1 MLTALAFFAATTLP
15 ATTLPAATLPAAGPP
30 APLPLPVE
38 SEARR
43 VIDAQL
49 ASPPRPG
56 LDRGLSPAEA
66 EAVTAFYLRSIGQP
80 LPAGGTTGGRSAGTG
95 GAQARGR
102 LP

>member
-1 MLTALAFFAATTLP
+1 MLTALAIFAAAALP
-15 ATTLPAATLPAAGPP
+15 TAALPAAGPP

-49 ASPPRPG
+49 ASPPRSG
-56 LDRGLSPAEA
+56 LDRGLSQAEA
-66 EAVTAFYLRSIGQP
+66 EAVTALYLRSIGQP
-80 LPAGGTTGGRSAGTG
+80 LPAGGATGGRSAGAG